1 MTSHESADDVVNKA
15 MSVVNWNVVTEVE
28 TATFGTTLGMMR
40 EAEVRLR
47 LHNTL
52 FNHKC
57 AATVLIVVWSVVT
70 ILAEIPTWIAV
81 AAPATGMLFDVLWCC
96 SRRTL
101 IHGIVSQYREELLV
115 ELRSLSERYPATQ

>member
-15 MSVVNWNVVTEVE
+15 MSVVNWSAVTAVE

-40 EAEVRLR
+40 EAELRFR
-47 LHNTL
+47 LHNAL
-52 FNHKC
+52 FNHKGI
-57 AATVLIVVWSVVT
+57 ATLVVVIWAVFA
-70 ILAEIPTWIAV
+70 ILADVSSWLTITV
-81 AAPATGMLFDVLWCC
+81 PATGMLFDVLWCC

-101 IHGIVSQYREELLV
+101 IHSIVSQYREELLV